1 MQTVYL
7 NGHFVSADEAKISVY
22 DRGFIF
28 GDGIYEVIAIID
40 GTLLFYDDH
49 IERLDSSLSN
59 MDIAFPTDT
68 LLPIVKRLMNE
79 NGANTGSHIIYMH
92 ISRGEQFP
100 RKHVWDNSLT
110 PTIFMDIQPCSFPDY
125 KQFSPQRVITQN
137 DSRWGQC
144 HIKST
149 NLIAN
154 TQAATSANHAGAVES
169 ILFKD
174 NKLIEGSKS
183 NVFIVKNNVVMTP
196 PPSNFM
202 LSGITRK
209 VVLDLLRKMKIAH
222 LETTITKQEFLESDE
237 VWITSTTRHIN
248 PITQVDDV
256 VILRNRYGPMW
267 TRVFDAFEKT
277 YINHKQ
283 HA

>member
-1 MQTVYL
+1 MRSIFKR
-7 NGHFVSADEAKISVY
+7 NFVSADEAKISVY

-92 ISRGEQFP
+92 ISRGQQFP

-125 KQFSPQRVITQN
+125 TIQPTKSGYTKR
-137 DSRWGQC
+137 SRWGQC
-144 HIKST
+144 ENKST
-149 NLIAN
+149 NLVAN

-174 NKLIEGSKS
+174 I
-183 NVFIVKNNVVMTP
+183 NN
-196 PPSNFM
+196 
-202 LSGITRK
+202 
-209 VVLDLLRKMKIAH
+209 
-222 LETTITKQEFLESDE
+222 
-237 VWITSTTRHIN
+237 
-248 PITQVDDV
+248 
-256 VILRNRYGPMW
+256 
-267 TRVFDAFEKT
+267 
-277 YINHKQ
+277 
-283 HA
+283 